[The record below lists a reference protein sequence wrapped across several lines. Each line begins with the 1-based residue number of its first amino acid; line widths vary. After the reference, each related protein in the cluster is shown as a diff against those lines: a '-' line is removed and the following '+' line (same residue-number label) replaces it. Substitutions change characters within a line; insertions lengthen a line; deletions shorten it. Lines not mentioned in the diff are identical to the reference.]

1 MARVRVVLVRP
12 ERPANVGA
20 VARVARN
27 TGLEGIDLVAPG
39 DWRTLEC
46 WRTAWSAEEL
56 LEQAREF
63 GELSAA
69 LAGAS
74 LAVAFSGRAD
84 RGAPASDVR
93 EVAASVSELTAEDQ
107 VSLVFGPESAGL
119 SRDEIALCGRRARIP
134 ADPAQPSLNLSHA
147 VMVAGYEIYRAGR
160 RAGVGPRRASHEE
173 KQAML
178 ALLRRGLAA
187 LGALPEAR
195 QDGYFEEW
203 RALFQRMDLTPKEL
217 KLLEHM
223 SRKMIAAGGRGE
235 PPLGGKA

>member
-27 TGLEGIDLVAPG
+27 TGLVGIDLVAPG

-46 WRTAWSAEEL
+46 WRTAWGAEEL

-63 GELSAA
+63 GELAAA
-69 LAGAS
+69 LEGAS
-74 LAVAFSGRAD
+74 LAVAFSGRSD

-93 EVAASVSELTAEDQ
+93 EVAASVSELGAEEQ

-119 SRDEIALCGRRARIP
+119 RRDEIALCGRRARIP

-147 VMVAGYEIYRAGR
+147 VMVAGYEVHRARR

-178 ALLRRGLAA
+178 GLLRRGLASV
-187 LGALPEAR
+187 GALPEAR
-195 QDGYFEEW
+195 QDRYFEEW

-223 SRKMIAAGGRGE
+223 SRKMIAAGARAGRAAAEGD
-235 PPLGGKA
+235 